1 MDPPRPVWL
10 DCDPG
15 HDDAMAIILA
25 AHTPSLHLLGI
36 STVHGNQSV
45 SAICKRDPSALL
57 LALTALLCPLQSV
70 PQHCAKSQC
79 RPSPQSH
86 ILPPTLQP
94 PIVPG
99 RLSGACRAP
108 VGRLGRLSL
117 GAPLMLLA
125 SLLLSCCLPPCS
137 SHAAC
142 LLAPLM
148 LLASLLLSCCLPP
161 CSSHAACLLAPLM
174 LLASLLLSCCLP
186 PCSSHAACLL
196 APLMLL
202 ASLLLSCCLPPC
214 SSHAACLLAPLML
227 LASLLLSCCLPPCSS
242 HAACLLAPLM
252 LLASLLLSC
261 CLPPCSSHAACLLAP
276 LMLLASLLLSCCL
289 PPCSSH
295 AACLLAPLMLLASL
309 LLSCCLPPCSSHA
322 ACLLAPLMLLA
333 SLLLSCCLPPC
344 SSHAACL
351 LAPLMLLASLLL
363 SCCLPPCSSHAACL
377 LAPLM
382 LLASLL
388 LSCCLPPCSSHAA
401 CLLAPL
407 MLLASLLLSCCLPP
421 CSSHA
426 ACLLAPLMLLASLL
440 LSCCLPP
447 CSSHAACLLA
457 PLMLLASLLPASSPP
472 AVFCGQAS
480 PFMRARQHCAEIHG
494 ESGLDGPDW
503 GEGEAQGE
511 GERGKGKGGGA
522 GTKEDGEEKGEREE
536 TPLWGTAEEEAEE
549 VAEIKRET
557 GGGGVEGRKEG
568 DEDGDAR
575 GEGVGEEE
583 DVPTVTHMYRHIRQA
598 FLERQAALRE
608 WKQGT
613 EPSDSNSKQGATKA
627 GAAEDGPL
635 AKRRREGEND
645 HVIGVNGA
653 MADGAITDRAVADGA
668 AVVNAPDAGCLVG
681 SAIAEGSQPLLL
693 TVHPQDKRMIE
704 EELLCDPE
712 AASIVFNSGCPLTMV
727 PLEVTHTALLY
738 PSVAARISSCPPH
751 CPICAPSSTH
761 AAPPPSLATIYNF
774 AADATQSTD
783 GSATA
788 VAATTADA
796 SLTAP
801 NATAGSCLGC
811 YRGKKLRQTVSAL
824 MHFFA
829 RTYLEVFGFQH
840 PPLHDPCALA
850 FVIAPSLFKTEHLRV
865 DIETKSELS
874 AGQTVCD
881 VWRQS
886 KRPANAH
893 VARSMHVDGFW
904 DLMVAAIDRAAT
916 AAAATAAH
924 SAHAAAAAA
933 NLHSH

>member
-1 MDPPRPVWL
+1 MDPPRPVWLDCDPGARGGGWGGGLVNIFRNSLQSPWQWPSAASLAAMDPPRPVWL

-45 SAICKRDPSALL
+45 QKVTINARRVLL
-57 LALTALLCPLQSV
+57 M
-70 PQHCAKSQC
+70 
-79 RPSPQSH
+79 
-86 ILPPTLQP
+86 
-94 PIVPG
+94 
-99 RLSGACRAP
+99 AP
-108 VGRLGRLSL
+108 VGRLSGTCRAA
-117 GAPLMLLA
+117 GAPLSRGA
-125 SLLLSCCLPPCS
+125 

-668 AVVNAPDAGCLVG
+668 AVVNG
-681 SAIAEGSQPLLL
+681 AIAEGSQPLLL

-704 EELLCDPE
+704 VSGWCEVVSAQCVGGALGLGNTGPVAEFNIQCDPE

-865 DIETKSELS
+865 DIETKSEHGKQCVTWMAS
-874 AGQTVCD
+874 A
-881 VWRQS
+881 
-886 KRPANAH
+886 A
-893 VARSMHVDGFW
+893 
-904 DLMVAAIDRAAT
+904 
-916 AAAATAAH
+916 
-924 SAHAAAAAA
+924 
-933 NLHSH
+933 LHSPHSWPSSLSFPLKPCPSHLPPALSRADGV